1 MSFASDVKA
10 ELCERGGGH
19 EKHCLAELLG
29 MYLLGGK
36 LEFDDEGRKSLIFL
50 TENSS
55 IAKKC
60 FTFLKKS
67 FNMTNGVQE
76 EEHAEG
82 HRKEYRVTVTGKENI
97 RTVLKGL
104 GLNGQEGTMEC
115 DFENMPKLLANQN
128 NMKAFIRGM
137 FLMCGRISDPTS
149 GYHLEFGL
157 PSQPMA
163 EYLAK
168 CIGEFTREPKLIKKK
183 QQWVLYMKDGTQIAD
198 LLTLMEAHV
207 SVMKYEN
214 ERVVREV
221 RGSINRRVNCEVSNL
236 NKTMVAA
243 RKQVE
248 SIELIRERM
257 GLENLPENLREI
269 AGLRLE
275 QPEASLQ
282 ELGEM
287 LKPVLGRSG
296 VNHRLQKL
304 CEIAEGLRSN

>member
-1 MSFASDVKA
+1 MSFAAEVKT
-10 ELCERGGGH
+10 ELCERGGNH
-19 EKHCLAELLG
+19 ENLCLAELFG
-29 MYLLGGK
+29 MYLLAGRTE
-36 LEFDDEGRKSLIFL
+36 LDANGRKSLVFS
-50 TENSS
+50 TENTL

-60 FTFLKKS
+60 FTFLRKS
-67 FNMTNGVQE
+67 FNMTEGVE
-76 EEHAEG
+76 EEKQAEG
-82 HRKEYRVTVTGKENI
+82 HRTEYRIVINGKENI
-97 RTVLKGL
+97 RTVVRRL
-104 GLNGQEGTMEC
+104 GFDGQDGSMKC
-115 DFENMPKLLANQN
+115 DFQKLPRFLSNQN
-128 NMKAFIRGM
+128 NQKAFIRGV
-137 FLMCGRISDPTS
+137 FLMGGRVSDPAG
-149 GYHLEFGL
+149 GYHLEFGMPDL
-157 PSQPMA
+157 PMA

-183 QQWVLYMKDGTQIAD
+183 QQWVVYMKDGTQIAD

-248 SIELIRERM
+248 SITMIQEKM

-287 LKPVLGRSG
+287 LKPALGRSG

-304 CEIAEGLRSN
+304 CEIAEGLRSK

>member
-19 EKHCLAELLG
+19 EKQCLAELLG
-29 MYLLGGK
+29 MYLLGGTI
-36 LEFDDEGRKSLIFL
+36 EFDDDGRKSLFFL

-67 FNMTNGVQE
+67 FNMTDGVRE
-76 EEHAEG
+76 EECTEG
-82 HRKEYRVTVTGKENI
+82 HRNEYRVAVTGKENI
-97 RTVLKGL
+97 RAILKGL
-104 GLNGQEGTMEC
+104 GLGEQDGTVKC
-115 DFENMPKLLANQN
+115 DFQNMPKLLENQN
-128 NMKAFIRGM
+128 NLKAFIRGV
-137 FLMCGRISDPTS
+137 FLMCGRISDPAG

-157 PSQPMA
+157 PSRPMA
-163 EYLAK
+163 EFLAR
-168 CIGEFTREPKLIKKK
+168 CIGRYTREPRLIKKK
-183 QQWVLYMKDGTQIAD
+183 QQWVLYMKDGTRIAD

-221 RGSINRRVNCEVSNL
+221 RGSVNRRVNCEVSNL

-248 SIELIRERM
+248 SIEVIRERM